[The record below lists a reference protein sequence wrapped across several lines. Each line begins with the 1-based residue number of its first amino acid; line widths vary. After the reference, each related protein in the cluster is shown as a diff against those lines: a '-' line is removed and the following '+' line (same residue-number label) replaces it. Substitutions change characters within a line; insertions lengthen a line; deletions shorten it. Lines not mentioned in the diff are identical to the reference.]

1 MNQKEIKALKKE
13 IMEEGA
19 LNVGYY
25 PHIISKITELW
36 PEMIAEFA
44 KEMALQ
50 GPDVAN
56 ISNPLILNAFV
67 TKAIEKMNYQE
78 FKELAPYFFGYTQ
91 TEDEVLAEPIQ
102 ITRREYLRFQS
113 EGEKLFD
120 YKEPIS
126 SLDNRLKELTTML
139 VPNDNQPIAY
149 HPIYDSIAI
158 LENYEDTPEPFID
171 PGLINDINDRRPYPE
186 LVATRLLESSSSLSE
201 HYLEELK
208 QISSEEVTDD
218 DLLDF
223 VSSKLASTNYELDP
237 QEVIKVNEILDN
249 EKPGKE
255 LITHLVMGYSQG
267 DRWELAYLKV
277 EDVPEGNSNIIHY
290 LEHEIGAYY
299 RGSLAWLD
307 IYDND
312 QERQESYVVD
322 RESLWPDPLSVVQSL
337 TGDPAYLS
345 IEMYEEVKQL
355 DLPEDT
361 FNRFILMSNEE
372 RNHFLEKQSKENH
385 QTEKP
390 SQMQRR

>member
-1 MNQKEIKALKKE
+1 
-13 IMEEGA
+13 
-19 LNVGYY
+19 
-25 PHIISKITELW
+25 
-36 PEMIAEFA
+36 
-44 KEMALQ
+44 
-50 GPDVAN
+50 
-56 ISNPLILNAFV
+56 
-67 TKAIEKMNYQE
+67 
-78 FKELAPYFFGYTQ
+78 
-91 TEDEVLAEPIQ
+91 
-102 ITRREYLRFQS
+102 
-113 EGEKLFD
+113 
-120 YKEPIS
+120 
-126 SLDNRLKELTTML
+126 ML

-186 LVATRLLESSSSLSE
+186 LVATRLIESSSSLSE

-249 EKPGKE
+249 EKPGME
-255 LITHLVMGYSQG
+255 LITHLVIGYSQG

-277 EDVPEGNSNIIHY
+277 EDIPGGKSNIIHY

-322 RESLWPDPLSVVQSL
+322 RESLWPDTLSVVQSL

-372 RNHFLEKQSKENH
+372 RSQFLEKQSKENQ
-385 QTEKP
+385 QTPNP